1 MEPVRVVSRRL
12 PQKHM
17 FIVLYCLL
25 GAQILLTGLY
35 LLRPGGVQL
44 QKKLLDIRKNSPSRG
59 GFDNDPDKS
68 IKTQPTVVEDCAE
81 HPSTL
86 VGLIRIDLN
95 VSTDLNEQKKAMPEV
110 DWGEWKPSKCKSR
123 HKVAII
129 IPYRDRL
136 QHLKM
141 QLRYLHPLL
150 QRQLVHYRLFVVE
163 QAGVGTWN
171 KGRVMNAGF
180 LEAAKL
186 FDFQCVI
193 FHDVDLVPEDDRNTY
208 KCHPLPL
215 HMSSAPSQD
224 KYRTRYT
231 FLVGGVMNF
240 PREDFL
246 KLNGYSNEF
255 WGWGGED
262 DDMAQRLKAS
272 AKGFERVPTDMGRY
286 TSLIHG
292 GRDKNPRRIALLQ
305 DSKKRQAKDGVSS
318 LPYRLLSSTNAK
330 LYTHLLVVV

>member
-1 MEPVRVVSRRL
+1 M
-12 PQKHM
+12 
-17 FIVLYCLL
+17 
-25 GAQILLTGLY
+25 
-35 LLRPGGVQL
+35 
-44 QKKLLDIRKNSPSRG
+44 
-59 GFDNDPDKS
+59 
-68 IKTQPTVVEDCAE
+68 
-81 HPSTL
+81 
-86 VGLIRIDLN
+86 VGRIHVDVN
-95 VSTDLNEQKKAMPEV
+95 VTADLNEQKKAMPDV
-110 DWGEWKPSKCKSR
+110 DWGEWKPSNCKPR

-136 QHLKM
+136 PHLKV

-150 QRQLVHYRLFVVE
+150 QRQQVHYRIFVAE

-171 KGRVMNAGF
+171 KGRVMNAGYI
-180 LEAAKL
+180 EAAKL

-208 KCHPLPL
+208 KCFSLPV

-224 KYRTRYT
+224 NYRTRYT
-231 FLVGGVMNF
+231 ILVGGVMNF

-262 DDMAQRLKAS
+262 DDMAYRMKAS
-272 AKGFERVPTDMGRY
+272 AMDFERVPPEIGRY

-292 GRDKNPRRIALLQ
+292 DRDKNPRRMALLQ
-305 DSKKRQAKDGVSS
+305 GSKKRQAKDGVSS
-318 LPYRLLSSTNAK
+318 LPYRLLSSSNEK
-330 LYTHLLVVV
+330 LYTHLLVAV